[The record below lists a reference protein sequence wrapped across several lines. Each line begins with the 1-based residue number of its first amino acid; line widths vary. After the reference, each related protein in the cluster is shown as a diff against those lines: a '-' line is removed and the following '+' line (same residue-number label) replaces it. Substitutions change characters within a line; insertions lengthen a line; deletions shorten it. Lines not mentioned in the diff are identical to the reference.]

1 MPEIKLSYVTRYRDR
16 RDGKMRYQFRRK
28 GFKRIMLRG
37 KVGSAEFMAQ
47 YAELLAQ
54 SEKPIAHVGASRTKP
69 GTIDAL
75 VVKYLDHAAF
85 KGLADTTQATRRRI
99 LDHFRNFKTPSG
111 RRYGD
116 ARFSTMIED
125 DIYPVLKGKPPT
137 VQRDWMKAI
146 RHLIAFAIEQCKK
159 LRHSEK
165 EEEREFATIF
175 AIKKD
180 PTIGITPTNRPGA
193 MGTSLGATSRSPPI
207 VSGTHS
213 APWHAWR

>member
-137 VQRDWMKAI
+137 VQRDWMKA
-146 RHLIAFAIEQCKK
+146 
-159 LRHSEK
+159 
-165 EEEREFATIF
+165 
-175 AIKKD
+175 
-180 PTIGITPTNRPGA
+180 
-193 MGTSLGATSRSPPI
+193 
-207 VSGTHS
+207 SGT
-213 APWHAWR
+213 